1 MTTIRDSSRFNI
13 SIVYGKNVEKG
24 LDTYLRHVSNLD
36 EKVFLKTETSSFE
49 PKDFCCVEFE
59 NSQFEYL
66 EKCCSVEGS
75 ILVVCTSEL
84 GKVEMKNLLSLCARR
99 RVMFILALKDHD
111 AAFAQ
116 KQLWS
121 IKSHVRCDID
131 IVQCKAKKICC
142 ETNGDVP
149 NSLEFEYE

>member
-1 MTTIRDSSRFNI
+1 
-13 SIVYGKNVEKG
+13 VYGENVEKG
-24 LDTYLRHVSNLD
+24 LNTYLKIVRNVD
-36 EKVFLKTETSSFE
+36 EKVFLKTATSSFE
-49 PKDFCCVEFE
+49 PNGFCCVEFE

-111 AAFAQ
+111 FRVAQ
-116 KQLWS
+116 DQICLIES
-121 IKSHVRCDID
+121 LARCEID
-131 IVQCKAKKICC
+131 NVQCEGEKVYCGSR
-142 ETNGDVP
+142 GDYKDF
-149 NSLEFEYE
+149 LELEHE